1 MKMIFI
7 YRERE
12 RERERERGKEG
23 EMERQRGRERE
34 EGKRE
39 REGGDKEK
47 GEREKGK
54 AEKERGEREKGERE
68 KGKRRKK
75 KERERGRETIQFP
88 FLITT
93 PYTFLKTLKINIEVH
108 TKHNTQRH
116 TFTSQTVLLHY
127 YMLYFLEEIKHKN
140 FLDLSI
146 FH

>member
-1 MKMIFI
+1 M
-7 YRERE
+7 ERE
-12 RERERERGKEG
+12 RKRERRGKE
-23 EMERQRGRERE
+23 
-34 EGKRE
+34 RE

-93 PYTFLKTLKINIEVH
+93 PYTFLKTLKINIE
-108 TKHNTQRH
+108 RH
-116 TFTSQTVLLHY
+116 TSLRQFCCITICFISL
-127 YMLYFLEEIKHKN
+127 KK
-140 FLDLSI
+140 
-146 FH
+146 